1 MKVLGIETA
10 TLVCAAAVVENGNI
24 ISEKSFTEP
33 NIHSEKI
40 ISVIDEV
47 LKTAGSFDA
56 IAVSIG
62 PGSFTGLR
70 IGVSTA
76 KGLAYSTGKPLVAVS
91 TLEALVFNLISN
103 RISDENDIV
112 AALIDARRDEFYTG
126 LYNIRDNEIN
136 VILEPQ
142 ALRFREILSKLSN
155 AKVAFVGDGVRKFR
169 QLIETNNNGS
179 ENLKFYPDRINFC
192 SASSVAFIGEKLLK
206 SGVTETITELE
217 PVYIKDFQSLVKTY

>member
-47 LKTAGSFDA
+47 LKVAVGFDA
-56 IAVSIG
+56 VAVSIG

-76 KGLAYSTGKPLVAVS
+76 KGLAYSSGKPVLAVS
-91 TLEALVFNLISN
+91 TLEALVFNIISN
-103 RISDENDIV
+103 QTSDENEIV

-136 VILEPQ
+136 VILKPQ
-142 ALRFREILSKLSN
+142 ALRFNELLSKLPTT
-155 AKVAFVGDGVRKFR
+155 KVAFVGDGVRKFR
-169 QLIETNNNGS
+169 QLIETNNYGS
-179 ENLKFYPDRINFC
+179 ENLKFYPDSINFC
-192 SASSVAFIGEKLLK
+192 RASSVALIGEKLLK
-206 SGVTETITELE
+206 SGVAENFSQLE
-217 PVYIKDFQSLVKTY
+217 PVYIKDFQTLVKTL